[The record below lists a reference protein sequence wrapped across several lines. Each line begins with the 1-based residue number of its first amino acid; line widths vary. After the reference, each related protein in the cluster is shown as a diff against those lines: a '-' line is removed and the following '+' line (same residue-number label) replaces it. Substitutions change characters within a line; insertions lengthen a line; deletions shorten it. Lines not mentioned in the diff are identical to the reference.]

1 MAIVHGWKAFSV
13 IEEQGANVL
22 MDEVG
27 GHLHSAISAEDSPSF
42 DSDNGHSFYH
52 TVEGAF
58 QDTPSAYAHIT
69 GMGKTILHVRGGRT
83 AQYSV
88 DYFLPAP
95 YLEKLAPIAEE
106 LNIAIIPGEEGCP
119 FCRTKHPTDEAMLA
133 WMGEGYER

>member
-1 MAIVHGWKAFSV
+1 MAIVHGWKAFSIV
-13 IEEQGANVL
+13 EAHSAYVL

-27 GHLHSAISAEDSPSF
+27 GHLHSAVSTEDSPSF

-83 AQYSV
+83 VQYSV
-88 DYFLPAP
+88 DYFLTAP

-106 LNIAIIPGEEGCP
+106 LNIAIIPAEEGCP
-119 FCRTKHPTDEAMLA
+119 FCRTKDSTEEMQHDWL
-133 WMGEGYER
+133 GDSYEQ